1 MNLDFSV
8 IQNQKNLLAFSAG
21 VDSSALFFLLL
32 EQSIPFDI
40 AIVNYNLRVQSKDE
54 VFYAKNLASKYKKNI
69 FLKETKIENISN
81 FEKNARDI
89 RYKFFDEII
98 LENSYENLITAHQ
111 LNDKL
116 EWFMMQLS
124 KGAGLVE
131 LIGFNEFEQKE
142 NHKIYKPLLNIT
154 KEELENYL
162 KINNHKYFVDQ
173 SNFDEKYK
181 RNYFRHTFSNKF
193 LENFS
198 SGVKKSFEYLQIDLD
213 SLNIQNIPIKKIK
226 ELEIFL
232 NQNDDNLNIRTID
245 LSLKKRGFLLTS
257 AQRNEIL
264 KQKEITISHKI
275 NISIQQNHIWIAP
288 ICSEFIEKKYKELY
302 RINKI
307 PKNIRTYIFR
317 EKIEL
322 EEQIGRASCRERV
335 YVLV

>member
-322 EEQIGRASCRERV
+322 EE
-335 YVLV
+335 LVF

>member
-131 LIGFNEFEQKE
+131 LIGFNEFEQKDTY
-142 NHKIYKPLLNIT
+142 KIYKPLLNIT
-154 KEELENYL
+154 KDELEIYL
-162 KINNHKYFVDQ
+162 QKNKHKYFIDE

-181 RNYFRHTFSNKF
+181 RNFFRHNFSNKF
-193 LENFS
+193 LESFS
-198 SGVKKSFEYLQIDLD
+198 NGVKKSFEYLQNDLN
-213 SLNIQNIPIKKIK
+213 SMNIQNKSIKKI
-226 ELEIFL
+226 EDLEIFL

-245 LSLKKRGFLLTS
+245 LSLKRRGILLS
-257 AQRNEIL
+257 NAQRNEIIE
-264 KQKEITISHKI
+264 QKELTISHKI
-275 NISIQQNHIWIAP
+275 NISICKDYIWIAP
-288 ICSEFIEKKYKELY
+288 INKSVMDKNFKDNC
-302 RINKI
+302 RINNI
-307 PKNIRTYIFR
+307 PRNIRAYISYK
-317 EKIEL
+317 KIDL
-322 EEQIGRASCRERV
+322 KD
-335 YVLV
+335 LMF

>member
-142 NHKIYKPLLNIT
+142 NYKIYKPLLNIT
-154 KEELENYL
+154 KKELENYL

-264 KQKEITISHKI
+264 KQKEITIFHKI

-322 EEQIGRASCRERV
+322 EE
-335 YVLV
+335 LVF

>member
-142 NHKIYKPLLNIT
+142 NYKIYKPLLNIT
-154 KEELENYL
+154 KKELENYL

-322 EEQIGRASCRERV
+322 EE
-335 YVLV
+335 LVF

>member
-142 NHKIYKPLLNIT
+142 NYKIYKPLLNIT
-154 KEELENYL
+154 KKKLENYL

-213 SLNIQNIPIKKIK
+213 SLNIQNVPIKKIK

-322 EEQIGRASCRERV
+322 EE
-335 YVLV
+335 LVF

>member
-8 IQNQKNLLAFSAG
+8 IRNQKNLLAFSAG

-142 NHKIYKPLLNIT
+142 NYKIYKPLLNIT
-154 KEELENYL
+154 KKELENYL

-213 SLNIQNIPIKKIK
+213 SLNIQNVPIKKIK

-322 EEQIGRASCRERV
+322 EE
-335 YVLV
+335 LVF

>member
-8 IQNQKNLLAFSAG
+8 IRNQKNLLAFSAG

-32 EQSIPFDI
+32 EQNIPFDI

-213 SLNIQNIPIKKIK
+213 SLNIQNVPIKKIK

-322 EEQIGRASCRERV
+322 EE
-335 YVLV
+335 LVF

>member
-8 IQNQKNLLAFSAG
+8 IRNQKNLLAFSAG

-32 EQSIPFDI
+32 EQNIPFDI

-142 NHKIYKPLLNIT
+142 NYKIYKPLLNIT
-154 KEELENYL
+154 KKKLENYL

-322 EEQIGRASCRERV
+322 EE
-335 YVLV
+335 LVF

>member
-8 IQNQKNLLAFSAG
+8 IRNQKNLLAFSAG

-32 EQSIPFDI
+32 EQNIPFDI

-257 AQRNEIL
+257 VQRNEIL

-307 PKNIRTYIFR
+307 PKNIRAYIFR

-322 EEQIGRASCRERV
+322 EE
-335 YVLV
+335 LVF